1 MPCGGSPF
9 GNVCVCDIIRRRGEV
24 GVVGVVS
31 EHQALLL
38 TRRETTLILAK
49 QHCGLYRHSSRPSI
63 MGILEVGNLPRPR
76 RALLCLGRPL
86 APASGFR
93 RRGMVDRCAGGCTRG
108 KTHDHHAGRSEEM
121 RCGVRGGSG
130 IWGVRSQRAVTT
142 PSKCPGI
149 QLFLLPRPF
158 SALES

>member
-108 KTHDHHAGRSEEM
+108 KTHDHHLAIGGARRNNRVVIVLDTM
-121 RCGVRGGSG
+121 APNWDFMKVQGV
-130 IWGVRSQRAVTT
+130 
-142 PSKCPGI
+142 
-149 QLFLLPRPF
+149 
-158 SALES
+158 